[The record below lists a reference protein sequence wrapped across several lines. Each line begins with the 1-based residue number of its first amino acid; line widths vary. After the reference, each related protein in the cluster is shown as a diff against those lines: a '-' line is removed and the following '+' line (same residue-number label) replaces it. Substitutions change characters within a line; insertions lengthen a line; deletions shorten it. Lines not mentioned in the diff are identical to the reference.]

1 MENIDSGVIINLLTV
16 LAIAAA
22 VAGFMAG
29 LLGVGGGIIMVPALY
44 YAFSVLDF
52 DIITRMHL
60 SVGTSLAIIIPTSI
74 ISTKTHMEYDA
85 VDFKMVKTFGI
96 LIVLGV
102 LVGTFLAV
110 NLKTSALVL
119 FFAIFSCFV
128 AVSYTHLTLPTTPYV

>member
-52 DIITRMHL
+52 DIVT
-60 SVGTSLAIIIPTSI
+60 
-74 ISTKTHMEYDA
+74 ISD
-85 VDFKMVKTFGI
+85 
-96 LIVLGV
+96 
-102 LVGTFLAV
+102 
-110 NLKTSALVL
+110 
-119 FFAIFSCFV
+119 C
-128 AVSYTHLTLPTTPYV
+128 

>member
-52 DIITRMHL
+52 DIVTR
-60 SVGTSLAIIIPTSI
+60 SI
-74 ISTKTHMEYDA
+74 CLLE
-85 VDFKMVKTFGI
+85 
-96 LIVLGV
+96 LL
-102 LVGTFLAV
+102 LQ
-110 NLKTSALVL
+110 
-119 FFAIFSCFV
+119 
-128 AVSYTHLTLPTTPYV
+128 